1 MKRGELQWI
10 TDTLK
15 RDPRLPFH
23 AESEKEFYA
32 TQNQIADQFQSYGL
46 ILATILAIGA
56 VFGGMNTMYAAVAR
70 RSREIGVL
78 RALGF
83 GPGNVLASFLA
94 ESARLGLAVAIIGE
108 AIRLLVA
115 GAASLN
121 SNLMHVR

>member
-46 ILATILAIGA
+46 ILAAILAIGA

-70 RSREIGVL
+70 RSREIGGL

-83 GPGNVLASFLA
+83 GPGNVLPRF
-94 ESARLGLAVAIIGE
+94 VADSSMLRPSVPTIPQVI
-108 AIRLLVA
+108 AL
-115 GAASLN
+115 
-121 SNLMHVR
+121 